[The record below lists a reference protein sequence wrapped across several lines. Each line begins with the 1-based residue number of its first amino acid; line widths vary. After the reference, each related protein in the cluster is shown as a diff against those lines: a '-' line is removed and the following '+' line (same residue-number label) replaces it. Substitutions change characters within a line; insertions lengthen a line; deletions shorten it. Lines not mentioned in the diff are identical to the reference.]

1 MATTVLIYLAGSDA
15 VPSADALGGF
25 AHHFERS
32 CLLENNGNQVSE
44 AATIA
49 TGMLA
54 INHELSTRKA
64 LAFDPLRLRPVCTTD
79 SIYPWIWDL
88 ASSSGLRSAV
98 VAWPGILDAADS
110 PTPMVT
116 ELALIGKPNEAGEW
130 PLFNCSVSSGVSSD
144 AIASARVTPEGLD
157 ATLLPDPSLWKAQ
170 PDQNVNPTGLLMAR
184 SLSTLGALEVLAG
197 DGLDLAVIGFSVPG
211 SPEHAT
217 ALGTHLL
224 DLVLDRLPAIL
235 GSDLELL
242 IVSSN
247 RDACNITLAGSR
259 PCKIPENFRIHVQ
272 DAAPTML
279 GMLGL
284 EPPTLM
290 RGHNMLLPTTSMSS
304 ELIFEVPQVTKNTD
318 LDRLV
323 EAFEAGELA
332 ALPDELNKELQS
344 FARRKLG
351 LRVVIGFQQRDFNY
365 ALKNAEL
372 IVRLHPVE
380 QTLWTAAYAAN
391 RIGDLD
397 RAGEL
402 SRRLLEAF
410 PGTPAALLSSLLG
423 SNSIPL
429 EHKRVIIDSIEPA
442 SLTGATMRSL
452 WGRTAILTERVD
464 DGIEVLTRLI
474 QERRHFPIDRFV
486 LASAFH
492 NRGDHQDA
500 LRVLGQLGSKP
511 RADIEMRLL
520 RGSILFS
527 LNQHD
532 ACREL
537 TEATLIHYPH
547 EKRAMAII
555 RKLDQTN

>member
-15 VPSADALGGF
+15 VPSAGALSGF

-32 CLLENNGNQVSE
+32 CLVENNGNHVSE
-44 AATIA
+44 AVTIA

-54 INHELSTRKA
+54 INHELSTRKT

-79 SIYPWIWDL
+79 SPHPWIWDL
-88 ASSSGLRSAV
+88 ASNTGLRCAM
-98 VAWPGILDAADS
+98 VAWPGILDASDS

-116 ELALIGKPNEAGEW
+116 ELALVGQPNQAGEW
-130 PLFNCSVSSGVSSD
+130 PLFNCSVSPEVPVD
-144 AIASARVTPEGLD
+144 AIASARVTAEGVD
-157 ATLLPDPSLWKAQ
+157 ATLLPDPSLWKA
-170 PDQNVNPTGLLMAR
+170 PPGQNDNPTRLFMTR
-184 SLSTLGALEVLAG
+184 SLGTLGALEVLAG

-211 SPEHAT
+211 SPEQST
-217 ALGTHLL
+217 KLGTHLL
-224 DLVLDRLPAIL
+224 DLALERLPAIL

-259 PCKIPENFRIHVQ
+259 PCRVPENFRVHVQ
-272 DAAPTML
+272 DAAPTVL

-284 EPPTLM
+284 EPPKLM
-290 RGHNMLLPTTSMSS
+290 RGHNLLLPTTSMSS
-304 ELIFEVPQVTKNTD
+304 ELIFEVPEVTKSSD

-332 ALPDELNKELQS
+332 ALPEERSKELQG

-351 LRVVIGFQQRDFNY
+351 LQVVFGFQQRDFNY
-365 ALKNAEL
+365 ALKSAEL
-372 IVRLHPVE
+372 LVRLHPVE

-391 RIGDLD
+391 RVGDLD

-429 EHKRVIIDSIEPA
+429 EHQRVIIDSVEPA
-442 SLTGATMRSL
+442 SLTAATMRSL
-452 WGRTAILTERVD
+452 WGRTAILTERVH

-486 LASAFH
+486 LASALH
-492 NRGDHQDA
+492 KRDDHQGA

-511 RADIEMRLL
+511 RADLEMRLL
-520 RGSILFS
+520 RASILYS
-527 LNQHD
+527 LDQHD

-537 TEATLIHYPH
+537 TEATLAHYPH
-547 EKRAMAII
+547 EKRAMALI
-555 RKLDQTN
+555 RKLDQTT